1 MSARRT
7 TVVLVVLLGWV
18 AAAEGWHRHGHD
30 LASRAA
36 LELAGPQ
43 LPAFFAAGAGVI
55 AHVSL
60 DNDAFTRPIA
70 PRELHEAESPEH
82 YFDMELL
89 EGQPVPPTRYAFID
103 FCAARGLKPSQ
114 VGLLPYAI
122 LEWTQRLTVALA
134 EYRKWPDDPAIQAK
148 CLVYAGLLSH
158 YAADCCQPLHLTIH
172 WDGRAMSDGRSPRS
186 GIHNRLD
193 ALPAKLS
200 LSPRQLVEGLK
211 ARPFVELFP
220 AILDEMDR
228 SRRLVDRVYEL
239 EAQLPPMDSNQAL
252 TAEAKELAQD
262 RMRAAAVFIASLYL
276 TAWQDSLKIELP
288 SWHRAF
294 PATTQPTTGTNPPTA
309 QTFMSNPLPSQR
321 PD

>member
-1 MSARRT
+1 MSAKRT
-7 TVVLVVLLGWV
+7 TVLLAGLLVWV

-30 LASRAA
+30 LSSRAA

-43 LPAFFAAGAGVI
+43 LPDFFAAGADTI

-70 PRELHEAESPEH
+70 PSELHEAESPEH
-82 YFDMELL
+82 FFDLELL
-89 EGQPVPPTRYAFID
+89 GGQPVPPSRYAFID
-103 FCAARGLKPSQ
+103 FCAAAGLKPNE

-134 EYRKWPDDPAIQAK
+134 EYRKWPDDPAIRTK
-148 CLVYAGLLSH
+148 CLVYAGLLAH

-200 LSPRQLVEGLK
+200 ASPKELAEGLQ
-211 ARPFVELFP
+211 AQPFPDLFP
-220 AILDEMDR
+220 AILAEMDR
-228 SRRLVDRVYEL
+228 SRALIDRVYEL
-239 EAQLPPMDSNQAL
+239 EAQLPPMDSDQVL
-252 TAEAKELAQD
+252 SAEVAELAQD
-262 RMRAAAVFIASLYL
+262 RMRAAAAFIASLYL
-276 TAWQDSLKIELP
+276 TAWQDSREIELP

-294 PATTQPTTGTNPPTA
+294 PAASRPATAATQPAAPASMPA
-309 QTFMSNPLPSQR
+309 PPSQR
-321 PD
+321 SD